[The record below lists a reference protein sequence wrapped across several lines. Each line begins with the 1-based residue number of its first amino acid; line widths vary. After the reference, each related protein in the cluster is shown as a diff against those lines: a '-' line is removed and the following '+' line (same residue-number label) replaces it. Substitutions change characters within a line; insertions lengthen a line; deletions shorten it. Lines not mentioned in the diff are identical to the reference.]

1 MSAFTLA
8 NLTRNFRN
16 PSKLRGTPTR
26 PLDAVGGEGV
36 CRVGEES
43 HPRTT
48 LTAQRVSGV
57 GDEPTITLR
66 YHSGFRHIF

>member
-1 MSAFTLA
+1 MVNNGQLWVRNSSPLFFYASTLWGFTLA

-48 LTAQRVSGV
+48 LTA
-57 GDEPTITLR
+57 L
-66 YHSGFRHIF
+66 